1 MKFRTFFLAVLL
13 FAYALPAY
21 ALGLPLSPWK
31 SQDLTHPEATV
42 LALKSYEGMELLQVL
57 QAGAQAGNIDAM
69 LALTLYYN
77 HAQEFTKA
85 AVWARKAAHAGSPL
99 GERDLSFAYYRG
111 HGVPESLPKTVYW
124 AEKAAQHNVRQSQY
138 FLAYLHQQGEGFPKD
153 VRAAIP
159 LYEAAAQNGSS
170 AAAFNLAKIY
180 KKGQGVPK
188 DEKLAH
194 YWANYTPKGG
204 WPDGSTLRAAFQ
216 AYDQYQ
222 HEGAPSAVKAQKKLQ
237 SKMNSVSREFFGAF
251 DVLALL
257 VMLLQVRKSLKHPE
271 GSSATFWGIISLIQ
285 LLYLLTYLSNA
296 MAQKEE
302 ELWFYCVFY
311 GISFVLSGVI
321 AWAAIFRRGGKAPQ
335 TPHSDIAGAKL

>member
-1 MKFRTFFLAVLL
+1 MKLRTFFLAVLL
-13 FAYALPAY
+13 FACALPAY

-31 SQDLTHPEATV
+31 GQDLTHPEATV
-42 LALKSYEGMELLQVL
+42 LALKAYEGLELLQVL

-69 LALTLYYN
+69 LALTIYYN

-85 AVWARKAAHAGSPL
+85 ADWARKAAHAGSPL

-111 HGVPESLPKTVYW
+111 HGVPESLPKTIYW

-194 YWANYTPKGG
+194 YWANYAPKGG

-222 HEGAPSAVKAQKKLQ
+222 HEGAPSAVKVQKKLE
-237 SKMNSVSREFFGAF
+237 SSMNLSTILVFGGVE
-251 DVLALL
+251 VLMLL
-257 VMLLQVRKSLKHPE
+257 IMLLQVRKSLKHPE
-271 GSSATFWGIISLIQ
+271 GSSAIYWGILCSLALLYM
-285 LLYLLTYLSNA
+285 LLYLWNA
-296 MAQKEE
+296 ISLKKP
-302 ELWFYCVFY
+302 ELWFYIVFY
-311 GISFVLSGVI
+311 GMSFVLSGVI
-321 AWAAIFRRGGKAPQ
+321 AWAAMFRKGEKTPPAPYG
-335 TPHSDIAGAKL
+335 DEAGAGL